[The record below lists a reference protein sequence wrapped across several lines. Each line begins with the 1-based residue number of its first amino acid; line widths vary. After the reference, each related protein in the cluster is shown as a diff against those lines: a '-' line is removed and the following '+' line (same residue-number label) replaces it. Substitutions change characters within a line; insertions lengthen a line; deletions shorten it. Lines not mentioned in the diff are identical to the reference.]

1 MMTMKAVIMM
11 AHQPT
16 KLGKDVYGQADKYIE
31 QLKEKYHLTG
41 RQINDIMSRYLGNG
55 DNWSTPA
62 SNDDKRQIVEEL
74 QMMYKNANQSDRQL
88 ISVSMANR
96 SLHTIADVASASVA
110 IELIHLA
117 SWRKKQMIEA
127 TQSIPQKVWDY
138 GYKLAQQSTHKSLF
152 RKLQREPTHLEHQT
166 ALMKELNKGSHR
178 YTRVLP
184 QKEIAQIA
192 KDNASGVNVT
202 VAINRD
208 TVQMMNTLRDTV
220 DTAIQRHANVR
231 DFTRDFAKKF
241 YGTDDLSG
249 GDLYRAE
256 RLLRTEYTYTLTNAR
271 RLDMLQRGVMYY
283 TNMAVGARN
292 TCKHCL
298 DIDGTSFPVKDM
310 QAGTNAPPFHPN
322 CQCEIIETPS
332 SEVQDGSLFDK
343 NDELLDYFNN
353 EADVDYTSYGQHY
366 VKSMTASGNW
376 PLKLSGKQQNHLE
389 HTHVTTKDP
398 HIKKRSYL
406 YDREDPM
413 NLLKK
418 YSGHGKLKMNY
429 NGWSNK
435 EVISANH
442 FIGVDGKT
450 GKRTRFARI
459 HYGKNGA
466 HIVPILR
473 NGKGK

>member
-1 MMTMKAVIMM
+1 MITKVVMTM

-62 SNDDKRQIVEEL
+62 SNDEKQHIIKEL
-74 QMMYKNANQSDRQL
+74 QRMYKKANQSDRQL

-138 GYKLAQQSTHKSLF
+138 GYKMAQQSTHKLLF
-152 RKLQREPTHLEHQT
+152 RKLQRKPTHFEHQT
-166 ALMKELNKGSHR
+166 ALMKELSKGSR
-178 YTRVLP
+178 CYTRALP
-184 QKEIAQIA
+184 QKAIAKIA
-192 KDNASGVNVT
+192 KDNGSGVDAA

-256 RLLRTEYTYTLTNAR
+256 RLLRTEYTYTLTSAR

-292 TCKHCL
+292 TCGHCL
-298 DIDGTSFPVKDM
+298 NVDGTSFLVKDM
-310 QAGTNAPPFHPN
+310 EPGTNAPPFHPN
-322 CQCEIIETPS
+322 CQCEIVETSASDFNDIETIDADS
-332 SEVQDGSLFDK
+332 LSKVVDEDEDGYHVVQYKDIKSLPGGPK
-343 NDELLDYFNN
+343 QGAKPNEL
-353 EADVDYTSYGQHY
+353 
-366 VKSMTASGNW
+366 M
-376 PLKLSGKQQNHLE
+376 KLNQ
-389 HTHVTTKDP
+389 
-398 HIKKRSYL
+398 
-406 YDREDPM
+406 
-413 NLLKK
+413 
-418 YSGHGKLKMNY
+418 HGKTVQWRY
-429 NGWSNK
+429 TD
-435 EVISANH
+435 A
-442 FIGVDGKT
+442 
-450 GKRTRFARI
+450 
-459 HYGKNGA
+459 YGYPKKDIDFTD
-466 HIVPILR
+466 HHRPDKHPIVPHVHDWVYNKDAKR
-473 NGKGK
+473 PTRRHWRAPRQNEVRK